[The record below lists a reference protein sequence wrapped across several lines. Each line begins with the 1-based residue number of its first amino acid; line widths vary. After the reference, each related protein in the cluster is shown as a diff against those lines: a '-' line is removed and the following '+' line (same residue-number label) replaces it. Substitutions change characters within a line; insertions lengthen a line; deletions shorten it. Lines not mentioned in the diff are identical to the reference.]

1 MPERD
6 EFLLTNLRCIEN
18 DHPFT
23 EKIWQTLHY
32 VEDSNEILFKT
43 TPKGALDDVRC
54 PVRGCGSLAKDPNG

>member
-6 EFLLTNLRCIEN
+6 ELLLRNLRCDEN

-23 EKIWQTLHY
+23 AELWQTLHY
-32 VEDSNEILFKT
+32 VPGSNEILFET

-54 PVRGCGSLAKDPNG
+54 PVPGCGSLAKDPNE